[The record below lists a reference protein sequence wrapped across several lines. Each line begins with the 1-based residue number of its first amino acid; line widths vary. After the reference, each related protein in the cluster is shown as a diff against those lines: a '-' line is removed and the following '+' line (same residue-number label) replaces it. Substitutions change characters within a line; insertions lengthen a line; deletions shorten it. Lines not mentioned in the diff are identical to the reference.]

1 VLESKVQEPVSDHGL
16 GRIQELRDREPK
28 SKDVLTDKEL
38 HHEHS
43 GREGKNGKTSGK
55 GSQK

>member
-1 VLESKVQEPVSDHGL
+1 MQEPVSDHGL